1 MGCPYHKGFGSG
13 VGMPKTRDARI
24 TVKTAG
30 LPFSREKVTSSPG
43 RSSKARERRPGYEV
57 GEKVLCRKNTGS
69 VGW

>member
-1 MGCPYHKGFGSG
+1 MPISQGFWEWGYLKLG
-13 VGMPKTRDARI
+13 DARI

-30 LPFSREKVTSSPG
+30 LPFWREKAISSLG
-43 RSSKARERRPGYEV
+43 RFFKARERRPGHEV

>member
-1 MGCPYHKGFGSG
+1 MPISQGFWEWGCPKRG
-13 VGMPKTRDARI
+13 DARL

-30 LPFSREKVTSSPG
+30 LPFSREKATSSPG
-43 RSSKARERRPGYEV
+43 RFFKARERRPGHEV